1 MSLTV
6 NGRVER
12 VREVNLPTSRR
23 GSIIENFAD
32 VINGYR
38 GYPSPLQLSW
48 FLAWVSLDQ
57 RRIEQKRNGLL
68 PFIVHGE
75 WQRPERATGGKDL
88 GDLVTGEAARVLQN
102 GLFQAAVIL
111 AAVATL
117 SVGIWGTSQIHVEY
131 DFVNLLPRCLAHTR
145 MTSAQTFVP
154 RGYT

>member
-1 MSLTV
+1 M
-6 NGRVER
+6 E
-12 VREVNLPTSRR
+12 LPL
-23 GSIIENFAD
+23 
-32 VINGYR
+32 VC
-38 GYPSPLQLSW
+38 PSPLQLSW

-88 GDLVTGEAARVLQN
+88 GDLVTGEAARLLQN

-131 DFVNLLPRCLAHTR
+131 DFVNLLPRCLAHTYDVR
-145 MTSAQTFVP
+145 PNICTPWLYMKAYADGRHKCVIPPGGAT
-154 RGYT
+154 

>member
-1 MSLTV
+1 M
-6 NGRVER
+6 
-12 VREVNLPTSRR
+12 
-23 GSIIENFAD
+23 
-32 VINGYR
+32 
-38 GYPSPLQLSW
+38 SW

-88 GDLVTGEAARVLQN
+88 GDLVTGEAARLLQN

-145 MTSAQTFVP
+145 MTSAQTFVR